1 MKNRGNSPVSEH
13 VLRIAAHSVR
23 TLARKAE
30 GSSHLGLLE
39 AAISMEKAVAAI
51 VMTQAAQMN
60 SWVHARKEQQSVV
73 TTQLL
78 IRWLDTYRAW
88 LDAIL
93 LIQSALYRRMQYLFV
108 RSSLTMIRDLE
119 GSSHKQAL
127 KQALVANEASVCTL
141 LESLF
146 CFLSFYVTQIQPAR
160 QERQK
165 ADGVG
170 SIMMILLL
178 QGEEMLRLQT
188 RKREVLELWKDLQ
201 DWQAESGDEHQRSKH
216 SFRLAL
222 EKLRTQLDLHSPFSK
237 SVTQKTKETLFR
249 MKPYSVFKAPQ
260 VQASFHSARPAEEPW
275 LNEGVTPGNK
285 RRKRANRST
294 KKDEEE
300 ISE

>member
-73 TTQLL
+73 TTQQL

-93 LIQSALYRRMQYLFV
+93 LIQSALYRRMQVLFV
-108 RSSLTMIRDLE
+108 GSSLTMIRDLE

-146 CFLSFYVTQIQPAR
+146 SFLSFYVTQIQPAR

-188 RKREVLELWKDLQ
+188 RKREVLELWE
-201 DWQAESGDEHQRSKH
+201 DWQAEPGDEQQRSKH

-237 SVTQKTKETLFR
+237 SVTQKTKETLIR
-249 MKPYSVFKAPQ
+249 MKPYSVFKTPQ
-260 VQASFHSARPAEEPW
+260 VQASFHSARPVEEPW
-275 LNEGVTPGNK
+275 LNEGVTPGIK

-300 ISE
+300 NSE

>member
-39 AAISMEKAVAAI
+39 AAISMEKAVATI

-60 SWVHARKEQQSVV
+60 SWMHARKEQQSVV
-73 TTQLL
+73 TTQQL

-93 LIQSALYRRMQYLFV
+93 LIQSALYRRMQVLFV
-108 RSSLTMIRDLE
+108 GSSLTMIRDLE

-127 KQALVANEASVCTL
+127 KQALVANEASVNTL

-146 CFLSFYVTQIQPAR
+146 SFLSFYVTQIQPAR

-188 RKREVLELWKDLQ
+188 RKREVLELWE
-201 DWQAESGDEHQRSKH
+201 DWQAESGDEQQRSKH

-237 SVTQKTKETLFR
+237 SVTQKTKETLIR
-249 MKPYSVFKAPQ
+249 MKPYSVFKTPQ
-260 VQASFHSARPAEEPW
+260 VQASFHSARPVEEPW
-275 LNEGVTPGNK
+275 LNEGVTPGIK

-300 ISE
+300 NSE